1 MQNAIA
7 EIQIVPIKP
16 KDGLVAFASFVLDN
30 NLYLGGIG
38 IYTRPEGGYRLTYPT
53 RKVGATNYPI
63 YHPISK
69 EFSNTLIMAIVGK
82 YEEVAKPYDRHNYSA
97 TG

>member
-1 MQNAIA
+1 MQNIIT

-16 KDGLVAFASFVLDN
+16 NNGLLAFASVVLDN
-30 NLYLGGIG
+30 NIYLGGIG

-53 RKVGATNYPI
+53 RKVGATSYPI

-69 EFSNTLIMAIVGK
+69 EFSDKLVLAIIGE